1 MKLLGLFLV
10 LAGLASGGWSA
21 GAGADQLPRLVVR
34 GHFFALE
41 TGQRFSGIETSDF
54 HLFGRFLRHEPIEA
68 ILEQRRSVGFNML
81 RVWTRYDLE
90 QAGIGRLRLSEHP
103 DLYARLP
110 AFLGLAAR
118 YGFYVN
124 LTAYTGPYTE
134 GFDPSHWTRLC
145 EAARGSPNV
154 ILSLVNE
161 LDQRANE
168 MDPSKFSR
176 CPGVLSSRGSNG
188 SQAPTVTP
196 PWDWGE
202 YHSNS
207 APEWPSKVGHASMEL
222 ANAHNVPVHATENT
236 RFPDNDS
243 SLEHAYDAARGSAL
257 LNAAATFH
265 SVHGKRAQLFE
276 GVELEAA
283 KAWVA
288 GAKSIPLGC
297 QDEVF
302 RRRIDLENAAY
313 LRVYQRGNTSACIA
327 RIRR

>member
-1 MKLLGLFLV
+1 M
-10 LAGLASGGWSA
+10 
-21 GAGADQLPRLVVR
+21 
-34 GHFFALE
+34 
-41 TGQRFSGIETSDF
+41 
-54 HLFGRFLRHEPIEA
+54 
-68 ILEQRRSVGFNML
+68 
-81 RVWTRYDLE
+81 
-90 QAGIGRLRLSEHP
+90 
-103 DLYARLP
+103 
-110 AFLGLAAR
+110 
-118 YGFYVN
+118 N

-134 GFDPSHWTRLC
+134 GFDPGHWTRLC

-202 YHSNS
+202 YHINS
-207 APEWPSKVGHASMEL
+207 APDWPSKVGHASMEL
-222 ANAHNVPVHATENT
+222 AVAHNVPVHATENT

-265 SVHGKRAQLFE
+265 SVHGKSAQLFE

-288 GAKSIPLGC
+288 GAKSISLSC
-297 QDEVF
+297 QDEVY
-302 RRRIDLENAAY
+302 RRRIDLVHA
-313 LRVYQRGNTSACIA
+313 RVPARQHLSLPRPNSPVGGLLHQHLKPTICMSVAQSHRREIDADHSVAPRG
-327 RIRR
+327 